1 MFVYDVSRFHIRS
14 SSNLEPQYALSSF
27 WLTKSG
33 MFLIPFVDV
42 NEKDTTY
49 RLFAGTPIDKDK
61 IFNLI
66 YGHLSQGDMHKLGAQ
81 VNLHKLSSIED
92 IGKPI
97 KLNAFIQYF
106 PSQYQEEILFSRIQF
121 NISKNFVVR
130 NTASIDL
137 VNNHKEIVLDLIRP
151 INRAIDL
158 YSRANYSTLDNPIL
172 DSGYTFELG
181 IRFSKKFL

>member
-66 YGHLSQGDMHKLGAQ
+66 YGHLSQRDMHKLGAQ

-137 VNNHKEIVLDLIRP
+137 VNNHKEIILDLISP